1 MVKNTTQCNTLLADP
16 FMLTIDVHVAI
27 IRIKVSE
34 IEKYDST
41 IYSSIQLRFCIAG
54 DDDDDFILRRFYNID
69 D

>member
-1 MVKNTTQCNTLLADP
+1 
-16 FMLTIDVHVAI
+16 MLTIDVHVAI